1 MKKIIIASLFLF
13 SFLFYIRPVEA
24 HVLVTDKNIGAIFH
38 TDPDDDPI
46 AGQET
51 GFYFEFKDKTN
62 KFDPGTCDCNFSILE
77 NGKTIYSQPLFQNT
91 KEPSLTNASVFYT
104 FPQTGSYTVTVTGK
118 PSTSRAFQ
126 DFSLSYQ
133 VKVNRTTGDTSE
145 NKNNVMPWLLGGIL
159 VLVVLSAVTFLLRK
173 KRK

>member
-1 MKKIIIASLFLF
+1 MKKICIVLIFLF
-13 SFLFYIRPVEA
+13 SFLLYISPVDA

-46 AGQET
+46 AGQQT

-62 KFDPGTCDCNFSILE
+62 KFDPSACDCNFAILK
-77 NGKTIYSQPLFQNT
+77 NGITLYSQPLFQNT

-104 FPQTGSYTVTVTGK
+104 FPQIGSYTVTVTGK
-118 PSTSRAFQ
+118 PSTSSAFQ

-133 VKVNRTTGDTSE
+133 VKVNKTTEDTSE
-145 NKNNVMPWLLGGIL
+145 RKNNFMPWLLGGII
-159 VLVVLSAVTFLLRK
+159 VLVVVSAVTFLLRK